1 MRSLP
6 PSPTRPFALFLDIDG
21 TLIEH
26 QPNPEGISV
35 DPVLRELLISAG
47 EAVDGALAFIT
58 GRTIAMVDRVFRP
71 LELPV
76 AGLYGL
82 EHRMTPGGEIEAAD
96 EPEDMRAVA
105 DALERE
111 FAENKGIYFE
121 RKGPVLAI
129 HTRAA
134 PEALERVKT
143 AAEAALPSLSD
154 GYRIVVGNAGLE
166 FLPVNAMKSAAIDRF
181 MQIEPFA
188 DRFPVFIGDDV
199 SDESGFSFVNELGG
213 MSIRVRPRGETEARY
228 VLPDVA
234 AVREWLAEQVL
245 PERRAR
251 KAG

>member
-1 MRSLP
+1 MLPLP
-6 PSPTRPFALFLDIDG
+6 PSPKTPFALFLDIDG

-26 QPNPEGISV
+26 QPHPEGITV
-35 DPVLRELLISAG
+35 DPVLRELLIASG

-58 GRTIAMVDRVFRP
+58 GRTIAMVDRVFKP

-96 EPEDMRAVA
+96 EPEDMKAVA

-111 FAENKGIYFE
+111 FAENKGVYFE

-134 PEALERVKT
+134 PQALEQVKA
-143 AAEAALPSLSD
+143 AAEAALPRLSD
-154 GYRIVVGNAGLE
+154 GYRIVVGNVGLE
-166 FLPVNAMKSAAIDRF
+166 FLPVNAMKSAAIERF
-181 MQIEPFA
+181 LNIEPFA
-188 DRFPVFIGDDV
+188 GRVPVFIGDDV
-199 SDESGFSFVNELGG
+199 SDESGFSFVNGLGG
-213 MSIRVRPRGETEARY
+213 VSIRVRPRGETEARY
-228 VLPDVA
+228 ALPDVA

-245 PERRAR
+245 PERRSR
-251 KAG
+251 KTG